1 MSQERDDEWLWDIY
15 LHYLDMLA
23 KLLEGYV
30 KTNYFS
36 YRFGLKVVFCIV
48 GIWNLKVS

>member
-1 MSQERDDEWLWDIY
+1 MSKERDELLWDIY
-15 LHYLDMLA
+15 IYYIDTLA

-36 YRFGLKVVFCIV
+36 YEFGLQVAFCIV
-48 GIWNLKVS
+48 GI

>member
-1 MSQERDDEWLWDIY
+1 
-15 LHYLDMLA
+15 MLA

-36 YRFGLKVVFCIV
+36 YRFGPKMAFCIV
-48 GIWNLKVS
+48 SIWDPMVS

>member
-1 MSQERDDEWLWDIY
+1 MSKERDELLWDIY
-15 LHYLDMLA
+15 IYYIDTLA

-36 YRFGLKVVFCIV
+36 YFGGYLSF
-48 GIWNLKVS
+48 GRENLFQHIR